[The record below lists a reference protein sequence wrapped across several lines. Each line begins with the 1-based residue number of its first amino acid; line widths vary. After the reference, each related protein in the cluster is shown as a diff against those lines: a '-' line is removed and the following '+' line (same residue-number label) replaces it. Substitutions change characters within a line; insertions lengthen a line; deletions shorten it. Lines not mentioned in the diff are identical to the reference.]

1 MMGTESREMAKL
13 VAKWGRE
20 VMLLVDLSYTY
31 NPIIQSFSSDRYSYS
46 YLYFYIFLIILVT
59 KSFAIFLM

>member
-31 NPIIQSFSSDRYSYS
+31 NPIIHSFSSERYTVQ
-46 YLYFYIFLIILVT
+46 LFLFQLFILVIQ
-59 KSFAIFLM
+59 SFAIFLM